1 MYGRS
6 FKQFWKWMRD
16 GKRTLES
23 CDCGMWEGEHD
34 VDCALVL
41 SEEKLFEQ
49 WRDELAQ
56 KEEKAV

>member
-16 GKRTLES
+16 SKLTLSS

-34 VDCALVL
+34 VDCSLVL

-49 WRDELAQ
+49 WRNELDQ
-56 KEEKAV
+56 KGEVVA